1 MVNLTVREEL
11 TILTLIFIFSA
22 MTIPIIIVTSN
33 EYKKVKIN
41 QKVNVIPMT
50 PPLYPGFR
58 GGLLINAVKVIEE
71 INQIQ
76 NHSDKFNQITLYDIL
91 TMKSYEIHELYESVR
106 RESKKQNVS
115 AGNIWKHFN
124 FANESLLA
132 SKSTVIPLRV
142 DW

>member
-1 MVNLTVREEL
+1 MIHLTVRAEL

-33 EYKKVKIN
+33 EYKKVTVN

-76 NHSDKFNQITLYDIL
+76 HHSDKFNQITLYDIL
-91 TMKSYEIHELYESVR
+91 TMKSYEIHELYESVKS
-106 RESKKQNVS
+106 ESKKQNVS

-124 FANESLLA
+124 FGNETLLA
-132 SKSTVIPLRV
+132 SKSIVSPLRD

>member
-41 QKVNVIPMT
+41 QKVNTIPMST
-50 PPLYPGFR
+50 PLYPDYR
-58 GGLLINAVKVIEE
+58 GGLLINTVKVIEE

-76 NHSDKFNQITLYDIL
+76 NHDDKFDQITLYEIL
-91 TMKSYEIHELYESVR
+91 AMKSYEIHELYESVT

-115 AGNIWKHFN
+115 IGNIWKHFN
-124 FANESLLA
+124 FANETLLT
-132 SKSTVIPLRV
+132 SKSTVLPLKV